1 MWGWGGMG
9 HAAPDEHRDV
19 HNSHALCRGGQ
30 ANASR
35 HVLCKRIRSTPFTC
49 NRNLAQPCLWSWIN
63 LFDEDAMSDGAV
75 SVEASCA
82 SSECLCRY
90 VQFTLGGREVL
101 PCEFANPYKGLTGYE
116 YRFHQQLNLT
126 NPIQKECGCQS
137 SMNNRRNR

>member
-1 MWGWGGMG
+1 MGWGML
-9 HAAPDEHRDV
+9 HRTNIETCTIRMLSAGEV
-19 HNSHALCRGGQ
+19 R
-30 ANASR
+30 R
-35 HVLCKRIRSTPFTC
+35 MHVLCKRIRSTPFTC